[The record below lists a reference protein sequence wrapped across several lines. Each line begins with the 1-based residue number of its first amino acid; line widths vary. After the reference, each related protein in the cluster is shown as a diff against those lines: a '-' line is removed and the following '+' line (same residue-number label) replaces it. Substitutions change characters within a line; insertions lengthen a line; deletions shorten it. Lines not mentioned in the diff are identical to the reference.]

1 MKQFIEKHRDCLAG
15 TLSGFDRL
23 RFRGTLL
30 LLTSEGGMSEFLWQN
45 QILFRDFKSYV
56 REITHR
62 VYAASE
68 RLAQQTPEGKVR
80 YLASTKISKE
90 DVARK
95 IAEVHGLTEGPICV
109 LSCNEPCRSF
119 DVRGDRN
126 TKRLRLRLSERRCL
140 HHYFYFLHP
149 EFGFMHVRLQTWFP
163 FTIHVNLN
171 GREWLARMMD
181 RAGMSYVRRANCF
194 TAIEDLPRAQKMM
207 DRQLRK
213 NWPQLLE
220 ALRRKVHPT
229 HRTICRRCPMDYYWA
244 VNESEWATDLMFRS
258 ESDLARMYP
267 RLWQFGM
274 QTFDSASVMRFL
286 GRRVP
291 ANENIHRKFEGE
303 VITEVSHRP
312 EGTRIKHSV
321 KQNSIKMYDKQ
332 GQVLRVETT
341 IIDPKD
347 FRVYRPKQ
355 NDPDGDWAWQA
366 LRKSVADL
374 HRRSEVSQAA
384 NERYLEALAEV
395 DQSQSVAELSEPVC
409 QRVEKNGRSHRALN
423 PLAVEDSRL
432 LSAVIR
438 GEFAING
445 FRNRDLCRL
454 LFGEADTPEARR
466 KQSGQI
472 TRKLTLLRAHGL
484 IQKVQK
490 THRYV
495 LTNKGRATIAALL
508 TIRQAT
514 TKHLTQAA

>member
-1 MKQFIEKHRDCLAG
+1 MKQFMEKHQDCLAG

-45 QILFRDFKSYV
+45 QIRLLDFKAYV
-56 REITHR
+56 RDITKR

-68 RLAQQTPEGKVR
+68 RLAQQTPLGHVR
-80 YLASTKISKE
+80 YLASTKTSKE
-90 DVARK
+90 DVAQE
-95 IAEVHGLTEGPICV
+95 IAHTHRQSEGPICV

-119 DVRGDRN
+119 DMRGSKD
-126 TKRLRLRLSERRCL
+126 TKRLRLHLSERRCL

-181 RAGMSYVRRANCF
+181 RAQMAYVRRDNCF
-194 TAIEDLPRAQKMM
+194 PAIKDLPRAQRMM

-213 NWPQLLE
+213 NWPDLLE
-220 ALRRKVHPT
+220 ALRRRVHPT
-229 HRTICRRCPMDYYWA
+229 HRAICRRCPMDYYWA
-244 VNESEWATDLMFRS
+244 VNESEWATDVMFQKES
-258 ESDLARMYP
+258 ELARLYR
-267 RLWQFGM
+267 RLWPFAM
-274 QTFDSASVMRFL
+274 RTFNSARVMRFL
-286 GRRVP
+286 GRRITHDG
-291 ANENIHRKFEGE
+291 NINGNFQGE
-303 VITEVSHRP
+303 VVTDVRHRV

-341 IIDPKD
+341 MIDPKD
-347 FRVYRPKQ
+347 FRVYRPKP
-355 NDPDGDWAWQA
+355 NDPQGTWEWQS

-374 HRRSEVSQAA
+374 HRRADVCQAA
-384 NERYLEALAEV
+384 NARYLEALAAADETT
-395 DQSQSVAELSEPVC
+395 SVAELSESVC
-409 QRVEKNGRSHRALN
+409 QRVENNGRRHRALN
-423 PLAVEDSRL
+423 PLGAEDSRL
-432 LSAVIR
+432 LDAVMR

-445 FRNRDLCRL
+445 FRNRDLRAL
-454 LFGEADTPEARR
+454 LFGDADTEAARQ
-466 KQSGQI
+466 KQAGQI
-472 TRKLTLLRAHGL
+472 TRKLTLLKAHGL
-484 IQKVQK
+484 IQKVSQ

-495 LTNKGRATIAALL
+495 LTNKGRTTIAALL

-514 TKHLTQAA
+514 TKQFTQAA